1 MQSDIR
7 TVSVTHPGQ
16 IPKFLN
22 EGFLINHHINK
33 NFQIVHSSGSVLC
46 ENITDPFYNNL
57 YEILYHNDL
66 PTLQGENLKMLFRCV
81 KSGINDFYNTLSN
94 RNEPN
99 TLSNRNEPIS
109 MEEYCYFTK
118 VMIKLTGNLE
128 ISENIISSYRND
140 VNFNTT
146 LYNLAIQVIDTFDST
161 IFI

>member
-7 TVSVTHPGQ
+7 TVSATHPGQ

-33 NFQIVHSSGSVLC
+33 NFQIVHSSDSVLC
-46 ENITDPFYNNL
+46 ANITDPFHNNL
-57 YEILYHNDL
+57 YEICYHDDL
-66 PTLQGENLKMLFRCV
+66 PTLQGENLKMLFKCVRC
-81 KSGINDFYNTLSN
+81 GINEFYITLAN
-94 RNEPN
+94 RNEN
-99 TLSNRNEPIS
+99 IS

-146 LYNLAIQVIDTFDST
+146 LYNLAIQVIDTFDNL
-161 IFI
+161 IN